1 MLKKWADMIKVGAA
15 DIADVLID
23 IRRQI
28 HQHPELGFEEKATAE
43 LVCNCLETLKIPFRV
58 GVGGTGVVGLISGH
72 GEGKTVGLRA
82 DMDALPVQEKNDT
95 SYVSQ
100 TPGVM
105 HACGHDA
112 HVSCLLGAAMLLA
125 PLREEI
131 KGNIKLIF
139 QPAEETDLGA
149 KAVLADDGLENPRP
163 NAIFALHVD
172 TELPVG
178 NIGLKKGPLMAA
190 LDSIKIS
197 VSGKG
202 GHGALPHNC
211 VDAIV
216 AASAVVMNLQTAV
229 SRETDPMKPAVISIG
244 AFNSGHTD
252 NIIASRAD
260 LIGTVRTLDPDTH
273 REFPAII
280 RRICKSTAAS
290 FGAEVDVDYQRMI
303 PPLVNSPE
311 MTDRVKAACQA
322 ILGAVSIKEVPV
334 SMLGDDFSFFLR
346 GIPGCYFRLGV
357 KKPEGETAH
366 TLHNERFD
374 IDESALPIGA
384 SILAYAA
391 LLSLL
396 DRSAS

>member
-1 MLKKWADMIKVGAA
+1 MIKAGAA
-15 DIADVLID
+15 DIADALID

-28 HQHPELGFEEKATAE
+28 HRHPELGFEEKATAD
-43 LVCNCLETLKIPFRV
+43 LICNRLETLKIPFRV
-58 GVGGTGVVGLISGH
+58 GVGKTGVVGLIKGCAT
-72 GEGKTVGLRA
+72 GKTIGLRA

-95 SYVSQ
+95 SYVSRK
-100 TPGVM
+100 PGVM

-139 QPAEETDLGA
+139 QPAEEIDLGA
-149 KAVLADDGLENPRP
+149 KAVLDDGGLENPRP
-163 NAIFALHVD
+163 SAIFALHVD
-172 TELPVG
+172 PELLVG

-202 GHGALPHNC
+202 GHGALPHTC
-211 VDAIV
+211 VDSIV
-216 AASAVVMNLQTAV
+216 AASAMVMNLQTAV

-260 LIGTVRTLDPDTH
+260 LTGTVRALDPDTH
-273 REFPAII
+273 RKIPAII

-322 ILGAVSIKEVPV
+322 ILGAVSIKEAPV

-346 GIPGCYFRLGV
+346 DIPGCYFRLGV
-357 KKPEGETAH
+357 RKPDGETADS
-366 TLHNERFD
+366 LHNERFD
-374 IDESALPIGA
+374 IDECALPVGA

>member
-1 MLKKWADMIKVGAA
+1 MNKKWADMIRAGAA

-28 HQHPELGFEEKATAE
+28 HQHPELGFEEKATAD
-43 LVCNCLETLKIPFRV
+43 LICKRLEKLQIPFRI
-58 GVGGTGVVGLISGH
+58 GVGGTGVVGLIRGH
-72 GEGKTVGLRA
+72 GQGKTVGLRA

-95 SYVSQ
+95 SYASQ

-125 PLREEI
+125 PLRGEI

-139 QPAEETDLGA
+139 QPAEEIDLGA
-149 KAVLADDGLENPRP
+149 KAVLDDEGLENPRP
-163 NAIFALHVD
+163 SAIFALHVD
-172 TELPVG
+172 TELAVG

-197 VSGKG
+197 VRGKG

-211 VDAIV
+211 VDAVV
-216 AASAVVMNLQTAV
+216 AASAMVMNLQTAV
-229 SRETDPMKPAVISIG
+229 SRETDPMKPVVISIG

-311 MTDRVKAACQA
+311 MTDKVKSACQA
-322 ILGAVSIKEVPV
+322 ILGAGSIKETPV

-346 GIPGCYFRLGV
+346 DIPGCYFRLGV
-357 KKPEGETAH
+357 KKPESETAH
-366 TLHNERFD
+366 TLHNDRFD

-391 LLSLL
+391 LLSLS
-396 DRSAS
+396 DRSA